1 MRYRTA
7 AYLAKLLGDAG
18 VDRASIEDLVK
29 LIPYMETNCEF
40 FVRLQGHT
48 TDVATSATAPKSY
61 EERFVC
67 IKDSWIR
74 IMLLGRSKALLDS
87 QNYQNLVKLVYD
99 GDHDIKI

>member
-1 MRYRTA
+1 MADKTGNPPATINGTARMRYRTA

-40 FVRLQGHT
+40 FVR
-48 TDVATSATAPKSY
+48 
-61 EERFVC
+61 
-67 IKDSWIR
+67 WIR